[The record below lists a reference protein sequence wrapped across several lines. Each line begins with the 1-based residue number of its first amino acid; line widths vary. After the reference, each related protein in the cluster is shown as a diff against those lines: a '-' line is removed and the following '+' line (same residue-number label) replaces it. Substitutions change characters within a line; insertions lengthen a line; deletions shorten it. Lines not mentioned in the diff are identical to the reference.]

1 MMRIIPVFS
10 LVVLSVLAVSCKRPG
25 TRLVQE
31 DISQPEFLEL
41 EQLDSDRWM
50 AVSISPF
57 DGSRDT
63 LVIDNP
69 LDNLIC
75 MSTSYVGFL
84 EAIGCGSVVKG
95 VSGIDYLYGSELD
108 AEDVGYDSAPDY
120 ERIVSL
126 EPDLLLTYSVSAAKT
141 PFVTK
146 LGSLGIRVFFIHEHL
161 ERHPAAPPADPR
173 DVPREDHPESVVQP
187 L

>member
-10 LVVLSVLAVSCKRPG
+10 LVVLSVLAVSCKIPG
-25 TRLVQE
+25 ARLVQE

-41 EQLDSDRWM
+41 EQLDGGSWM

-95 VSGIDYLYGSELD
+95 V
-108 AEDVGYDSAPDY
+108 
-120 ERIVSL
+120 
-126 EPDLLLTYSVSAAKT
+126 
-141 PFVTK
+141 
-146 LGSLGIRVFFIHEHL
+146 
-161 ERHPAAPPADPR
+161 
-173 DVPREDHPESVVQP
+173 
-187 L
+187 